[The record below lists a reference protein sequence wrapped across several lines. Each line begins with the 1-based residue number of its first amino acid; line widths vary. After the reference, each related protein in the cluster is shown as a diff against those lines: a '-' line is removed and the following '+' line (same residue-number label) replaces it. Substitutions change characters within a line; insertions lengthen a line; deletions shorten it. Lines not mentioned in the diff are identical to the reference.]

1 MLKMKKKLI
10 ISIICIFIGVLVLM
24 WGCSAD
30 PMVAPVK
37 VFIVGTG
44 NDRGR
49 VLYDDDYNARVIFLK
64 VGEASVVKVVTNRF
78 EEPKDLIWN
87 SNTPSVATVTK
98 KEGLEGLIRAT
109 GYGASMISVTL
120 NSKESDAYSYGKGT
134 CYVIVNDMAQDDGI
148 NIKFTSM
155 LGIVKSDTD
164 KYEVEAPTLL
174 ALNDKH
180 LSLLYDNTHNLAI
193 GKVEW
198 YVNGVLKSTSPTFDM
213 SFESFGCHTVDCI
226 VYREI
231 NGTNVPI
238 GTSSIEILANNS

>member
-1 MLKMKKKLI
+1 ML
-10 ISIICIFIGVLVLM
+10 IGVLILM

-37 VFIVGTG
+37 LFIVGTG

-78 EEPKDLIWN
+78 EEPKDLVWN

-109 GYGASMISVTL
+109 EYGASMISVTL
-120 NSKESDAYSYGKGT
+120 NSKESDAYAYGKGT

-148 NIKFTSM
+148 NIKFTNM

-180 LSLLYDNTHNLAI
+180 LILLYDNTHNLAI

>member
-1 MLKMKKKLI
+1 MKLKKKTI
-10 ISIICIFIGVLVLM
+10 ISFISMFIGVLVLM

-78 EEPKDLIWN
+78 EEPKDLVWN

-148 NIKFTSM
+148 NIKFTNM

-213 SFESFGCHTVDCI
+213 SFESFGCHPVDCI

-238 GTSSIEILANNS
+238 GTSSIEILANNI

>member
-1 MLKMKKKLI
+1 MKLKKTI
-10 ISIICIFIGVLVLM
+10 ISFIFMLIGVLILM

-49 VLYDDDYNARVIFLK
+49 VLYDDDYNARVLFLK

-78 EEPKDLIWN
+78 EEPKDLVWN

-148 NIKFTSM
+148 NIKFTNM

-231 NGTNVPI
+231 NGTTVPI

>member
-1 MLKMKKKLI
+1 MKKKTI
-10 ISIICIFIGVLVLM
+10 ISFIFMLIGVLILM

-78 EEPKDLIWN
+78 EEPKDLVWN

-148 NIKFTSM
+148 NIKFTNM

-180 LSLLYDNTHNLAI
+180 LILLYDNTHNLAI

>member
-1 MLKMKKKLI
+1 M
-10 ISIICIFIGVLVLM
+10 
-24 WGCSAD
+24 
-30 PMVAPVK
+30 
-37 VFIVGTG
+37 
-44 NDRGR
+44 
-49 VLYDDDYNARVIFLK
+49 
-64 VGEASVVKVVTNRF
+64 
-78 EEPKDLIWN
+78 IWN

-98 KEGLEGLIRAT
+98 KEGLEGLIKAT

-180 LSLLYDNTHNLAI
+180 LSLLYDNTHNLVI

>member
-10 ISIICIFIGVLVLM
+10 ISIIHIFIGVLVLM

-49 VLYDDDYNARVIFLK
+49 VLYDDDYNARVLFLK

-78 EEPKDLIWN
+78 EEPKDLVWN

-148 NIKFTSM
+148 NIKFTNM

>member
-1 MLKMKKKLI
+1 MKLNKKII
-10 ISIICIFIGVLVLM
+10 ISFISMFIGVLILM

-64 VGEASVVKVVTNRF
+64 VGEASVVKFVTNRF

-87 SNTPSVATVTK
+87 SNTPDVATVTK
-98 KEGLEGLIRAT
+98 KEGLEGLIKAT

-180 LSLLYDNTHNLAI
+180 LSLLYDNTHNLVI

>member
-10 ISIICIFIGVLVLM
+10 ISIICIFIGVIVLM

-78 EEPKDLIWN
+78 EEPQDLIWN
-87 SNTPSVATVTK
+87 SNTPNVATVTK

-148 NIKFTSM
+148 NIKFTNM

-198 YVNGVLKSTSPTFDM
+198 NVNGVLKSTSPTFDM

>member
-1 MLKMKKKLI
+1 MLKLNKKTI
-10 ISIICIFIGVLVLM
+10 ISFISMFIGVLVLM

-37 VFIVGTG
+37 LFIVGTG

-49 VLYDDDYNARVIFLK
+49 VLYDDDYNTRVIFLK

-98 KEGLEGLIRAT
+98 KEGLEGLIKAT

-148 NIKFTSM
+148 NIKFTNM

-174 ALNDKH
+174 ELNNKH

>member
-1 MLKMKKKLI
+1 MKMKKKLI
-10 ISIICIFIGVLVLM
+10 ISIIHIFIGVLILM

-44 NDRGR
+44 NDKGR

-87 SNTPSVATVTK
+87 SNTPNVATVTK

-120 NSKESDAYSYGKGT
+120 NSKESDAYSYGRGT

-148 NIKFTSM
+148 NIKFTNM
-155 LGIVKSDTD
+155 LGVVKSDTD

-174 ALNDKH
+174 ELNDKH

>member
-1 MLKMKKKLI
+1 MKKKTI
-10 ISIICIFIGVLVLM
+10 ISFISMFIGVLVLM

-120 NSKESDAYSYGKGT
+120 NSKESDAYSYGKGA

-148 NIKFTSM
+148 NIKFTNM

-180 LSLLYDNTHNLAI
+180 LSLLYDNTHNLTI

-231 NGTNVPI
+231 NGINVPI
-238 GTSSIEILANNS
+238 GTSSIEILANNI

>member
-1 MLKMKKKLI
+1 MKMKKKLI
-10 ISIICIFIGVLVLM
+10 ISIIHIFIGVLILM

-44 NDRGR
+44 NDKGR

-87 SNTPSVATVTK
+87 SNTPNVATVTK
-98 KEGLEGLIRAT
+98 KEGLEGLIKAT

-148 NIKFTSM
+148 NIKFTNM

-174 ALNDKH
+174 ELNNKH

-231 NGTNVPI
+231 KGTNVPI

>member
-1 MLKMKKKLI
+1 MKKKLI
-10 ISIICIFIGVLVLM
+10 ISIICILIGVLILM
-24 WGCSAD
+24 SGCSAD

-37 VFIVGTG
+37 LFIVGTG

-78 EEPKDLIWN
+78 EEPQDLIWN
-87 SNTPSVATVTK
+87 SNTPNVATVTK
-98 KEGLEGLIRAT
+98 KEGLEGLIKAT

-180 LSLLYDNTHNLAI
+180 LSLLYDNTHNLVI

-238 GTSSIEILANNS
+238 GTSSIEILANNI

>member
-1 MLKMKKKLI
+1 MKKKLI
-10 ISIICIFIGVLVLM
+10 ISIICILIGVLILM
-24 WGCSAD
+24 SGCSAD

-78 EEPKDLIWN
+78 EEPQDLIWN
-87 SNTPSVATVTK
+87 SNAPNVATVTK
-98 KEGLEGLIRAT
+98 KEGLEGLIKAT

-148 NIKFTSM
+148 NIKFTNM

-180 LSLLYDNTHNLAI
+180 LILLYDNTHNLAI

>member
-1 MLKMKKKLI
+1 MKLKNKTM
-10 ISIICIFIGVLVLM
+10 ISIISMFIGVLILM

-44 NDRGR
+44 NDKGR

-148 NIKFTSM
+148 NIKFTNM

-174 ALNDKH
+174 ELNNKH

>member
-1 MLKMKKKLI
+1 MKKKTI
-10 ISIICIFIGVLVLM
+10 ISFISMLIGVLILM

-49 VLYDDDYNARVIFLK
+49 VLYDDDYNARVLFLK

-148 NIKFTSM
+148 NIKFTNM

-174 ALNDKH
+174 ELNDKH

>member
-1 MLKMKKKLI
+1 MKLKNKTMLSI
-10 ISIICIFIGVLVLM
+10 ISMFIGVLVLM
-24 WGCSAD
+24 LGCSAD

-37 VFIVGTG
+37 LFIVGTG

-109 GYGASMISVTL
+109 GYGASMISVAL

-148 NIKFTSM
+148 NIKFTNM

-174 ALNDKH
+174 ELNDKH
-180 LSLLYDNTHNLAI
+180 LSLLYDNTHNLVI

-231 NGTNVPI
+231 NGTNAPI

>member
-1 MLKMKKKLI
+1 MKKKLI
-10 ISIICIFIGVLVLM
+10 ISIIRIFIGVLILM

-49 VLYDDDYNARVIFLK
+49 VLYDDDDNARVIFLK

-78 EEPKDLIWN
+78 EEPKDLVWN
-87 SNTPSVATVTK
+87 SSTPSVATVTK

-148 NIKFTSM
+148 NIKFTNM

-180 LSLLYDNTHNLAI
+180 LSLLYDNTHNLAV

-238 GTSSIEILANNS
+238 GTSSIEILANNI

>member
-1 MLKMKKKLI
+1 MKKKLI
-10 ISIICIFIGVLVLM
+10 IFIIRIFIGVLVLM

-78 EEPKDLIWN
+78 EEPKDLVWN

-120 NSKESDAYSYGKGT
+120 NSKESDAYAYGKGT

-148 NIKFTSM
+148 NIKFTNM

>member
-1 MLKMKKKLI
+1 MKLNKKII
-10 ISIICIFIGVLVLM
+10 ISFISMFIGVLILM

-87 SNTPSVATVTK
+87 SNTPDVATVTK
-98 KEGLEGLIRAT
+98 KEGLEGLIKAT
-109 GYGASMISVTL
+109 GYGASMISVAL
-120 NSKESDAYSYGKGT
+120 NSKEFDAYSYSKGT

-148 NIKFTSM
+148 NIKFTNM

-174 ALNDKH
+174 ELNDKH
-180 LSLLYDNTHNLAI
+180 LSLLYDNTHNLVI

>member
-1 MLKMKKKLI
+1 MKMKKKLI
-10 ISIICIFIGVLVLM
+10 ISIIRIFIGVLILM
-24 WGCSAD
+24 SGCSAD

-37 VFIVGTG
+37 LFIVGTG

-87 SNTPSVATVTK
+87 SNTPDVATVTK
-98 KEGLEGLIRAT
+98 KEGLEGLIKAT

-148 NIKFTSM
+148 NIKFTNM
-155 LGIVKSDTD
+155 LGVVKSDTD

-174 ALNDKH
+174 ELNDKQ
-180 LSLLYDNTHNLAI
+180 LRLLYDNTHNLVI

>member
-1 MLKMKKKLI
+1 MKLKKKTI
-10 ISIICIFIGVLVLM
+10 ISFISMLIGVLVLM

-49 VLYDDDYNARVIFLK
+49 VLYDDDYNARVLFLK

-78 EEPKDLIWN
+78 EEPKDLVWN

-148 NIKFTSM
+148 NIKFTNM

-164 KYEVEAPTLL
+164 KYEVKAPTLL

-198 YVNGVLKSTSPTFDM
+198 YVNGVLKSTSSTFDM

>member
-1 MLKMKKKLI
+1 MKKKLI
-10 ISIICIFIGVLVLM
+10 ISIIRIFIGVLILM

-78 EEPKDLIWN
+78 EEPKDLVWN

-98 KEGLEGLIRAT
+98 KEGLEGLIKAT

-148 NIKFTSM
+148 NIKFTNM
-155 LGIVKSDTD
+155 LGLVKSDTD

-180 LSLLYDNTHNLAI
+180 LSLLYDNTHNLVI

>member
-1 MLKMKKKLI
+1 MKLNKKTI
-10 ISIICIFIGVLVLM
+10 ISFISMFIGVLVLM

-78 EEPKDLIWN
+78 EEPKDLVWN

-98 KEGLEGLIRAT
+98 KEGLEGLIKAT

-148 NIKFTSM
+148 NIKFTNM
-155 LGIVKSDTD
+155 LGVVKPDTD
-164 KYEVEAPTLL
+164 TYEVEAPTLF

>member
-1 MLKMKKKLI
+1 MKLKKTI
-10 ISIICIFIGVLVLM
+10 ISFISMLIGVLVLM

-148 NIKFTSM
+148 NIKFTNM

-180 LSLLYDNTHNLAI
+180 LILLYDNTHNLAI

>member
-1 MLKMKKKLI
+1 MKLKKTI
-10 ISIICIFIGVLVLM
+10 ISFIFMLIGVLILM

-78 EEPKDLIWN
+78 EEPKDLVWN

-148 NIKFTSM
+148 NIKFTNM

-180 LSLLYDNTHNLAI
+180 LSLLYDNTHNLVI

>member
-1 MLKMKKKLI
+1 MYDTKQLSKQFVWNPIIRLSIILIKTFINLTSRFPRSFVVNKGIKYDKSQTKMLKMKKKLI
-10 ISIICIFIGVLVLM
+10 ISIIHIFIGVLVLM

-78 EEPKDLIWN
+78 EEPKDLVWN

-148 NIKFTSM
+148 NIKFTNYPIFFTNAIAITIYPS
-155 LGIVKSDTD
+155 SFF
-164 KYEVEAPTLL
+164 KYFFCFIFL
-174 ALNDKH
+174 
-180 LSLLYDNTHNLAI
+180 I
-193 GKVEW
+193 
-198 YVNGVLKSTSPTFDM
+198 
-213 SFESFGCHTVDCI
+213 I
-226 VYREI
+226 II
-231 NGTNVPI
+231 N
-238 GTSSIEILANNS
+238 

>member
-1 MLKMKKKLI
+1 MKLKKTI
-10 ISIICIFIGVLVLM
+10 ISFIFMLIGVLILM

-49 VLYDDDYNARVIFLK
+49 VLYDDDYNARLIFVK

-78 EEPKDLIWN
+78 EEPKDLVWN

-148 NIKFTSM
+148 NIKFTNM

>member
-1 MLKMKKKLI
+1 MKKKLI

>member
-1 MLKMKKKLI
+1 MKKKLI

-98 KEGLEGLIRAT
+98 KEGLEGLIKAT

-180 LSLLYDNTHNLAI
+180 LSLLYDNTHNLVI

>member
-1 MLKMKKKLI
+1 MLKMKKKTI
-10 ISIICIFIGVLVLM
+10 IPFISMLIGVLILM

-148 NIKFTSM
+148 NIKFTNM

>member
-1 MLKMKKKLI
+1 MKKKTI
-10 ISIICIFIGVLVLM
+10 ISFIFMLIGVLILM

-148 NIKFTSM
+148 NIKFTNM

>member
-1 MLKMKKKLI
+1 MKKKTI
-10 ISIICIFIGVLVLM
+10 ISFIFMLIGVLILM

-78 EEPKDLIWN
+78 EEPKDLVWN

-148 NIKFTSM
+148 NIKFTNM

>member
-1 MLKMKKKLI
+1 MKLKKTI
-10 ISIICIFIGVLVLM
+10 ISFIFMLIGVLILM

-78 EEPKDLIWN
+78 EEPKDLVWN

-148 NIKFTSM
+148 NIKFTNM

-180 LSLLYDNTHNLAI
+180 LILLYDNTHNLAI

>member
-1 MLKMKKKLI
+1 MKKKLI
-10 ISIICIFIGVLVLM
+10 ISIIHIFIGVLVLM

-78 EEPKDLIWN
+78 EEPKDLVWN

-120 NSKESDAYSYGKGT
+120 NSKESDVYSYGKGT

-148 NIKFTSM
+148 NIKFTNM

-180 LSLLYDNTHNLAI
+180 LSLLYDNTHNLVI

-238 GTSSIEILANNS
+238 GTSSIEILANNI

>member
-1 MLKMKKKLI
+1 MKKKLI
-10 ISIICIFIGVLVLM
+10 ISIIHIFIGVLILM

-37 VFIVGTG
+37 IFIVGTG

-98 KEGLEGLIRAT
+98 KEGLEGLIKAT

-198 YVNGVLKSTSPTFDM
+198 YVNGVLKSTSQTFDM

>member
-1 MLKMKKKLI
+1 MKMKKKLI
-10 ISIICIFIGVLVLM
+10 ISIIHIFIGVLILM

-78 EEPKDLIWN
+78 EEPQDLIWN

-98 KEGLEGLIRAT
+98 KEGLEGLIKAT

-148 NIKFTSM
+148 NIKFTNM
-155 LGIVKSDTD
+155 LGIVKS
-164 KYEVEAPTLL
+164 
-174 ALNDKH
+174 
-180 LSLLYDNTHNLAI
+180 
-193 GKVEW
+193 
-198 YVNGVLKSTSPTFDM
+198 
-213 SFESFGCHTVDCI
+213 
-226 VYREI
+226 EI
-231 NGTNVPI
+231 PI
-238 GTSSIEILANNS
+238 NE

>member
-1 MLKMKKKLI
+1 M
-10 ISIICIFIGVLVLM
+10 FIGVLILM

-87 SNTPSVATVTK
+87 SNTPNVATVTK
-98 KEGLEGLIRAT
+98 KEGLEGLIKAT
-109 GYGASMISVTL
+109 EYGASMISVAL
-120 NSKESDAYSYGKGT
+120 NSKEFDAYSYSKGT

-148 NIKFTSM
+148 NIKFTNM

-174 ALNDKH
+174 ELNDKH
-180 LSLLYDNTHNLAI
+180 LSLLYDNTHNLVI

>member
-1 MLKMKKKLI
+1 MKKKLI
-10 ISIICIFIGVLVLM
+10 ISIIHIFMGVLVLM

-64 VGEASVVKVVTNRF
+64 VGEASVVKGVTNRF
-78 EEPKDLIWN
+78 EEPKDLVWN

-148 NIKFTSM
+148 NIKFTNM

>member
-1 MLKMKKKLI
+1 
-10 ISIICIFIGVLVLM
+10 
-24 WGCSAD
+24 
-30 PMVAPVK
+30 
-37 VFIVGTG
+37 
-44 NDRGR
+44 
-49 VLYDDDYNARVIFLK
+49 
-64 VGEASVVKVVTNRF
+64 
-78 EEPKDLIWN
+78 
-87 SNTPSVATVTK
+87 
-98 KEGLEGLIRAT
+98 
-109 GYGASMISVTL
+109 
-120 NSKESDAYSYGKGT
+120 
-134 CYVIVNDMAQDDGI
+134 MAQDDGI

-174 ALNDKH
+174 ELNDKH
-180 LSLLYDNTHNLAI
+180 LSLLYDNTHNLVI